1 MEDAL
6 YVMSWFF
13 SCYFQDLLFF
23 FGFRPHK
30 LGCIKM
36 WLSLSLSHL
45 KFVELLGYVNKCF
58 SSNLG
63 CYQTL
68 FFIYSLCLILS
79 SPFGT
84 TVCESWYPGCCPTGL
99 WGSSHLSF
107 LFFLSSLPSSLPSD
121 WVISVG
127 LSSGLLM
134 LISTSSN
141 LLFYPSSKFCIF
153 VCFSTP
159 EYPVSF

>member
-1 MEDAL
+1 MTVFHLVSWICHPSGFIVSDIILTANLMEDAL

-63 CYQTL
+63 CLSNY
-68 FFIYSLCLILS
+68 FFQYFLCLCLSLIYFWSSNYAYVRAQVSETLCNFVFIFIFFVLKLDNLDLS
-79 SPFGT
+79 SSLLIQNLPT
-84 TVCESWYPGCCPTGL
+84 QICC
-99 WGSSHLSF
+99 
-107 LFFLSSLPSSLPSD
+107 
-121 WVISVG
+121 
-127 LSSGLLM
+127 
-134 LISTSSN
+134 
-141 LLFYPSSKFCIF
+141 
-153 VCFSTP
+153 
-159 EYPVSF
+159 